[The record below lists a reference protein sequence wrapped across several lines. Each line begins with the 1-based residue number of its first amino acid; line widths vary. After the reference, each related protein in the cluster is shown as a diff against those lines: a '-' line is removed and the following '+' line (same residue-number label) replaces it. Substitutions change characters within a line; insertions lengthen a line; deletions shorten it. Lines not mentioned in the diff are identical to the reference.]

1 MTGRLQ
7 DRNAI
12 VSGGAAGAGGAA
24 SEVFAR
30 EGAHVAI
37 VDIQEDAGSA
47 LAEKIRKSGGKAFF
61 VRADVSRAAD
71 VDAAFVTI
79 LKAFDDRIDVLFNHA
94 GTVIIKPF
102 LDTTETD
109 WDRMMDI
116 NVKSMFLMTRAALPS
131 MLAHGGGAIVNTS
144 SISAV
149 AGTPMEVLYCTSK
162 GACHMF
168 TRAIATEYRDQGIRC
183 NAVCPGFI
191 RTAHGL
197 RELKGTARSGRRR
210 LGRRH
215 LPLAGTDLRTRG
227 SRQRGAFP
235 RQQRRQLRQRRD
247 IVRGQRDAG
256 QDLTGGDSSKHASPR
271 LNRTGWGGAVPRT

>member
-47 LAEKIRKSGGKAFF
+47 LAEKIRRAGGKAFF
-61 VRADVSRAAD
+61 VRADVSRASD

-79 LKAFDDRIDVLFNHA
+79 REQFNDRIDVLFNHA

-116 NVKSMFLMTRAALPS
+116 NVKSMFLMTKAALPS
-131 MLAHGGGAIVNTS
+131 MLANSGGAIVNTS

-197 RELKGTARSGRRR
+197 RELKELRDLGVDVSEEDICRLQGRICEPEEVANVA
-210 LGRRH
+210 LF
-215 LPLAGTDLRTRG
+215 LASNDASFVNGETLFVDNGMLVRT
-227 SRQRGAFP
+227 
-235 RQQRRQLRQRRD
+235 
-247 IVRGQRDAG
+247 
-256 QDLTGGDSSKHASPR
+256 
-271 LNRTGWGGAVPRT
+271 

>member
-47 LAEKIRKSGGKAFF
+47 LAEKIRRAGGKAFF
-61 VRADVSRAAD
+61 VRADVSRASD

-79 LKAFDDRIDVLFNHA
+79 REQFNDRIDVLFNHA

-116 NVKSMFLMTRAALPS
+116 NVKSMFLMTKAALPS
-131 MLAHGGGAIVNTS
+131 MLANSGGAIVNTS

-197 RELKGTARSGRRR
+197 RELKELRDLGVDVSEEDICRLQGRICEPEEVANVA
-210 LGRRH
+210 LF
-215 LPLAGTDLRTRG
+215 LASDDASFVNGETLFVDNGMLVRT
-227 SRQRGAFP
+227 
-235 RQQRRQLRQRRD
+235 
-247 IVRGQRDAG
+247 
-256 QDLTGGDSSKHASPR
+256 
-271 LNRTGWGGAVPRT
+271 